1 MNKQHVVAVLM
12 RHNVTNVIAENLAK
26 QHSSEQIMAQ
36 IRMLSYRNAT
46 DNPAGLL
53 VKSIRENWAAP
64 EAYLEVQHKHNAML
78 EERKRQAV
86 KRQRL
91 ASQRKAIEKVKANLT
106 KDELENL
113 KQKAIDRVARIMR
126 NYYGADNLP
135 APLIN
140 GVMNRIIK
148 ENYLDN
154 PQQRAPDLLNG
165 GLTEKTNYVTV
176 SPDRTLALVV

>member
-12 RHNVTNVIAENLAK
+12 RQNVTNVIAENLAK
-26 QHSSEQIMAQ
+26 QHSSKQIMAQ

-86 KRQRL
+86 RRQRL
-91 ASQRKAIEKVKANLT
+91 ASQRKTIEKVKANLT

-113 KQKAIDRVARIMR
+113 
-126 NYYGADNLP
+126 
-135 APLIN
+135 
-140 GVMNRIIK
+140 
-148 ENYLDN
+148 
-154 PQQRAPDLLNG
+154 
-165 GLTEKTNYVTV
+165 
-176 SPDRTLALVV
+176 